1 MFEEGAALKAKK
13 GAENVHDFSLG
24 NPFGEPP
31 APLVE
36 EIGRLATRPPP
47 DLHRYMPNAGF
58 ADVRR
63 NVAESLAKLTG
74 LPFAE
79 SCVVMTAGAAGA
91 LNVALRAL
99 LSPGDEVVVV
109 APYFVEY
116 LFYIRNAGGVPV
128 VAETDGRFQLDA
140 GSIGAALSDR
150 TKAIIV
156 NTPNNPTGAVYPAA
170 SLAALDRVLA
180 ERERRT
186 GAPIYVLSDE
196 PYRKI
201 VYPGTLFAPP
211 AASLRNSIVAYSHSK
226 DLNVPGERIGYLAVS
241 PRAAD
246 AAEVADACIFCN
258 RVLGFVNA
266 PSLMQRAVSA
276 LQDLPADVTVYRRN
290 RDVLVAALSEAGFS
304 VVPPGGAFYLFP
316 RSPVPDE
323 MAFVAAALE
332 EDVLLVPGRG
342 FGRSGHFRI
351 AFCVSPEA
359 VARALPALRRLG
371 ARFFGTAGTRR

>member
-1 MFEEGAALKAKK
+1 MFEDGALLKAKL
-13 GAENVHDFSLG
+13 GADNVHDFSLG

-31 APLVE
+31 AQLAAA
-36 EIGRLATRPPP
+36 IGRLAAHPPP

-58 ADVRR
+58 PDVRR
-63 NVAESLAKLTG
+63 NVAESLQRLTG

-79 SCVVMTAGAAGA
+79 GCVVMTAGAAGA
-91 LNVALRAL
+91 LTVSLRAL

-128 VAETDGRFQLDA
+128 VAESDDRFQLDL
-140 GSIGAALSDR
+140 GSVRGALSDR

-156 NTPNNPTGAVYPAA
+156 NTPNNPTGAVYPAE
-170 SLAALDRVLA
+170 SLAALDRLLA
-180 ERERRT
+180 EREERA
-186 GAPIYVLSDE
+186 GSPVYVLSDE

-201 VYPGTLFAPP
+201 VYPGTAFAPP
-211 AASLRNSIVAYSHSK
+211 AAFLRNTIVAYSHSK
-226 DLNVPGERIGYLAVS
+226 DLNIPGERIGYLAVS

-246 AAEVADACIFCN
+246 AQEVADACVFCN

-266 PSLMQRAVSA
+266 PSLMQRAVSGI
-276 LQDLPADVTVYRRN
+276 QDVPAEMTVYRRN
-290 RDVLVAALSEAGFS
+290 RDVLVDALSKAGFS

-323 MAFVAAALE
+323 LAFVAAALE
-332 EDVLLVPGRG
+332 ENVLLVPGRG
-342 FGRSGHFRI
+342 FGRSGHFRL
-351 AFCVSPEA
+351 AFCVPPET
-359 VARALPALRRLG
+359 VARALPAFRRLG
-371 ARFFGTAGTRR
+371 SRFFGTAGAPR

>member
-1 MFEEGAALKAKK
+1 
-13 GAENVHDFSLG
+13 
-24 NPFGEPP
+24 
-31 APLVE
+31 
-36 EIGRLATRPPP
+36 
-47 DLHRYMPNAGF
+47 
-58 ADVRR
+58 
-63 NVAESLAKLTG
+63 
-74 LPFAE
+74 
-79 SCVVMTAGAAGA
+79 
-91 LNVALRAL
+91 
-99 LSPGDEVVVV
+99 
-109 APYFVEY
+109 
-116 LFYIRNAGGVPV
+116 VPV
-128 VAETDGRFQLDA
+128 VAESDDRFQLDA
-140 GSIGAALSDR
+140 GSIAAVLSDR

-201 VYPGTLFAPP
+201 VYPGTTFAPP
-211 AASLRNSIVAYSHSK
+211 AASLRNTIVAYSHSK

-246 AAEVADACIFCN
+246 AAEVADACVFCN

-266 PSLMQRAVSA
+266 PSLMQRAVSG
-276 LQDLPADVTVYRRN
+276 LQDLPADTTVYRRN
-290 RDVLVAALSEAGFS
+290 RDVLVAALSEGGFS

-323 MAFVAAALE
+323 MAFIAAALE
-332 EDVLLVPGRG
+332 ENVLLVPGRG
-342 FGRSGHFRI
+342 FGRGGHFRL
-351 AFCVSPEA
+351 AFCVSPDA

-371 ARFFGTAGTRR
+371 ARFFGAPGARR